1 VAAEPDSGQRLDRE
15 LVDRGLVRSRSH
27 AQDMINSGLVRVN
40 DDVVTRPAEQVKPT
54 DLIQV
59 VVDRYVS
66 RGAHKL
72 SGALDDLDLQVTGRA
87 LDAGASTGGFTQVL
101 LERGA
106 AEVIAVD
113 VGTRQL
119 AAALRDDPR
128 VRVREQTNVRDLDL
142 RHVGRPVDLV
152 VADLSF
158 ISLITVL
165 DPIIAVTAPEGRL
178 LLLIKPQFEVGRE
191 LLGKGGVVRSEELR
205 QRAVDGVVA
214 AAAERGWLAK
224 AVVPAGCLVRRAT
237 WSILPS
243 SRAST
248 AADQRESPSS
258 SATAPPCGCGRR
270 SRLAPML

>member
-1 VAAEPDSGQRLDRE
+1 VATEPDSDRRLDRE
-15 LVDRGLVRSRSH
+15 LVNRGLVRSRSH
-27 AQDMINSGLVRVN
+27 ARDLITSGLVRVE
-40 DDVVTRPAEQVKPT
+40 DEVVTRPAERVKPT
-54 DLIQV
+54 DVIQV
-59 VVDRYVS
+59 VADRYVS

-106 AEVIAVD
+106 AEVIALD
-113 VGTRQL
+113 VGTGQL
-119 AAALRDDPR
+119 AAALREDPR
-128 VRVREQTNVRDLDL
+128 VRVWEQTNVRDLDL
-142 RHVGRPVDLV
+142 RHVVRPVELV

-165 DPIIAVTAPEGRL
+165 DPIIAVTTPEGSL

-214 AAAERGWLAK
+214 AAAERGWTAK
-224 AVVPAGCLVRRAT
+224 AIVPSRLPGPAGNVEYFALFIRDHT
-237 WSILPS
+237 S
-243 SRAST
+243 
-248 AADQRESPSS
+248 
-258 SATAPPCGCGRR
+258 
-270 SRLAPML
+270 